1 MKDRFGRP
9 LKSLR
14 ISVTDRC
21 NLRCLY
27 CMPEEEY
34 VWLRRDDLLSFEELS
49 DTVDH
54 FLSLGLERVRL
65 TGGEPLLRRNLP
77 HLVEL
82 LSSKP
87 ALREV
92 ALTTNGLHL
101 ARHARSLFEAGLSR
115 VTVSLDTLSPDRFK
129 RLARRHNL
137 EDVLAGIAAV
147 AHTPGLKFDTV
158 VLADE
163 NDQELPQLL
172 EFAAQVGAEARFI
185 EYMDVGGATQWSP
198 GRVVTASEMLAR
210 LEREFGA
217 ITPLPALDSAPA
229 RRYRLADGQTFGIIS
244 SVSEPFCASC
254 DRARLTADGQLL
266 LCLYATRGHDLR
278 GWLRGGEDVSAR
290 LTQVWSA
297 RTDRGAEQRA
307 ALEKRGTFIPIE
319 ELRCDPHLEMHTR
332 GG

>member
-1 MKDRFGRP
+1 MQDRFGRP
-9 LKSLR
+9 LTSLR

-27 CMPEEEY
+27 CMPEDEY

-49 DTVDH
+49 QTVDH
-54 FLSLGLERVRL
+54 FLALGLERIRL

-82 LSSKP
+82 LISKP
-87 ALREV
+87 GLREV

-101 ARHARSLFEAGLSR
+101 ARHASSLFEAGLSR
-115 VTVSLDTLSPDRFK
+115 VTVSLDTLSPERFK
-129 RLARRHNL
+129 RLARRQNL

-163 NDQELPQLL
+163 NDQELPRLL

-185 EYMDVGGATQWSP
+185 EYMDVGGATRWSP
-198 GRVVTASEMLAR
+198 NRVVTASEMLAR
-210 LEREFGA
+210 LESEFGV
-217 ITPLPALDSAPA
+217 ITPLPVVDSAPA
-229 RRYRLADGQTFGIIS
+229 RRYRLAGGQTFGIIS
-244 SVSEPFCASC
+244 SVSEPFCATC
-254 DRARLTADGQLL
+254 DRARLTADGQLF

-278 GWLRGGEDVSAR
+278 GWLRGGEDVSAH

-307 ALEKRGTFIPIE
+307 ALKKRGTFIPIE